1 MHELSLAEA
10 VVQIASRHAAGRPV
24 RKVELRVGYLR
35 QVVPSALTFAFEL
48 LTDGTDLEGAE
59 LVINEVPAR
68 GRCRACAVET
78 TTRAFPLRCRRCGGL
93 DLEMIAGEELLVDAL
108 ELEETTTATVTNEGM
123 RHGG

>member
-10 VVQIASRHAAGRPV
+10 VVGIASRHAAGRPV
-24 RKVELRVGYLR
+24 RTVELRVGYLR

-48 LTDGTDLEGAE
+48 LTDGTELEGAE
-59 LVINEVPAR
+59 LVIEAVPAR

-78 TTRAFPLRCRRCGGL
+78 TMRTFPLQCSRCGGF
-93 DLEMIAGEELLVDAL
+93 DLEVIAGEELLVDAL
-108 ELEETTTATVTNEGM
+108 ELVQTATVTSEGV